1 MSEPPPPRYKVVER
15 GRRLE
20 VIDTWN
26 GNAPVGHKPPVPA
39 PVLPASPAAA
49 PLSAPSSPQIDARGR
64 RRFTTSGWYDARG
77 PRVLLLDADGERQL
91 DNARAVL
98 VAVAVAIVLLGLLWW
113 PLLIMLAIVAGQPRA
128 RNNLRK
134 GAAEWLD
141 SIDAGEG

>member
-1 MSEPPPPRYKVVER
+1 MREPPPPRYKVVER

-26 GNAPVGHKPPVPA
+26 GNAPVVHTPHPP
-39 PVLPASPAAA
+39 
-49 PLSAPSSPQIDARGR
+49 SAPSARPVDARVSAPSAPQIDARGR
-64 RRFTTSGWYDARG
+64 RRFTTSSWYDAKG

-98 VAVAVAIVLLGLLWW
+98 VAVGIAVVLLGFLWW
-113 PLLIMLAIVAGQPRA
+113 PLLIMLGIVAGQPKA

-134 GAAEWLD
+134 AGAGWLD